1 MSSRWG
7 NKASSSPDATSKGA
21 GGQAEQVAVRCSLVR
36 LIDSNGAGSAS
47 GISQQKTPVHCVCAL
62 WGHKTRALTQQ
73 DGIRGAA
80 GDS

>member
-21 GGQAEQVAVRCSLVR
+21 GGQAEQVALRCSLVR

-47 GISQQKTPVHCVCAL
+47 GISQQKTPVRCVCAL
-62 WGHKTRALTQQ
+62 WGHKPGLSPKQ
-73 DGIRGAA
+73 DRIRGAA
-80 GDS
+80 GNS